1 MMLYRL
7 LKRFSKSD
15 RGTAAIETAFI
26 LPGML
31 AIYFGL
37 VDVTAL
43 ISFNRKVT
51 ASASIMADLV
61 AQERTSVL
69 KAKIVDEYNAV
80 AMVMSPT
87 PMSDVHVDIYGFRNV
102 AGTPTQIWKTT
113 NGQGP
118 SCGTVST
125 ANMLLLMTATNDVI
139 VAKVCKNYTPYVA
152 TFMGSN
158 ILGATTFLVS
168 QTISVRPRSSLQLTC
183 YNTTVVATDICT

>member
-1 MMLYRL
+1 MLYRL
-7 LKRFSKSD
+7 LKKYSKSE

-31 AIYFGL
+31 ALYFGL

-61 AQERTSVL
+61 AQERTAVL

-102 AGTPTQIWKTT
+102 SGTITQIWKTT

-118 SCGTVST
+118 SCGAVST
-125 ANMLLLMTATNDVI
+125 SNMNTLMSAGNDVV
-139 VAKVCKNYTPYVA
+139 VAKVCKQYTPYVA

-183 YNTTVVATDICT
+183 YNATVVSTDICT